1 MRKPLFISVL
11 ILSGI
16 ALSAFLFPEKASAR
30 FAGAPAAVTGSPGDN
45 ADCSSCHGG
54 AAAAQLP
61 GAISSD
67 VPPTGYVHG
76 AVYNFSAAV
85 SGGLVHGFEVSPQTA
100 AGAPVGTLIN
110 GSSGSKLISS
120 GKYIT
125 HTSPAQGNKTWTF
138 QWQAPATGSQAAT
151 FYAAFIVGNGNGT
164 QAGDQCKLNTY
175 TVHADGAIVTGIEAL
190 NAASKLAVYPNPATD
205 ALRLQTTLP
214 LIKGNIYTLDGQHI
228 RHLENTE
235 LETGRIGIQEL
246 LPGVYFLEASE
257 ENQVYMTKFI
267 KL

>member
-1 MRKPLFISVL
+1 MSKPFFISAL
-11 ILSGI
+11 ILSGM
-16 ALSAFLFPEKASAR
+16 ALSALLFPEKASAR

-54 AAAAQLP
+54 AASAQLP
-61 GAISSD
+61 GAIASD
-67 VPPTGYVHG
+67 VPPTGYVPG
-76 AVYNFSAAV
+76 TVYNFSATV
-85 SGGLVHGFEVSPQTA
+85 SGGLVHGFEVSPQTSG
-100 AGAPVGTLIN
+100 GALVGTLIN

-138 QWQAPATGSQAAT
+138 QWQAPATGSQTAT

-164 QAGDQCKLNTY
+164 QAGDLCKLCTY
-175 TVHADGAIVTGIEAL
+175 DVHADGAVVTGLTELHTTAKFTL
-190 NAASKLAVYPNPATD
+190 YPNPATN
-205 ALRLQTTLP
+205 ALQLQTGLP
-214 LIKGNIYTLDGQHI
+214 LSKGRIYTPDGKLI
-228 RHLENTE
+228 RSLEPAE
-235 LETGRIGIQEL
+235 LQTGRIDVEALQ
-246 LPGVYFLEASE
+246 PGAYFLEAGE